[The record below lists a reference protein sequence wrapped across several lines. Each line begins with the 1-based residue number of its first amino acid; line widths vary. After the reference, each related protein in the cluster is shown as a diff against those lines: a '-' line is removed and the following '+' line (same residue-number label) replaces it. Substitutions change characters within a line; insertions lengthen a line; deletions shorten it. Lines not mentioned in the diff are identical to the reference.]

1 MLKRILTLTLI
12 LIGSLS
18 INAQT
23 ISGTVSS
30 YNGVAIA
37 NHSVSIMN
45 TDSLNPYYST
55 TVTNASGAFSF
66 SNLAANTYGYII
78 STLDCQNQTHNVIIA
93 SNSGTANFTIC
104 FSNPTTCAALFA
116 SYPDSSNNNQIF
128 FTDLSAGSPTSWSWD
143 FGDGTTSNLQNP
155 NHTYAATGTYNVTLS
170 ISSASCSDSITQS
183 VIVGSV
189 TPPACQA
196 AFYTV
201 PDSSN
206 QMAVNFIDVSTGSPT
221 SWSWDFGDGT
231 TSNLQNPNHTYAANG
246 IYYVSLSIS
255 STNCS
260 DSTTQIVVI
269 GNTAPSCLAAFSF
282 YPDSSNQNSIHFT
295 DLSTGNALI
304 NWSWDFGDG
313 STSNLQN
320 PSHTYATNGTYTV
333 TLAIISGN
341 CGDTTSLAITIGN
354 TTGNY
359 AVNGSVM
366 AGTYPVNDGV
376 AILFDANSSLVA
388 GISTL
393 DSGQYLFLNVPNGT
407 YTVLALPDSSVAI
420 GQNYAPTYLGD
431 VLFWSNASNVN
442 ISSNHT
448 MNAINLVTIPSIP
461 VGPGFIGG
469 NVGTGTK
476 ARLSNKIV
484 NLLDNSMNLIA
495 TTKTDANGDYK
506 FENLAYATYKI
517 WVEISGKVT
526 TPISVTLNEANS
538 SSTHNDFVETTDAV
552 TPKTA
557 SIENNQLS
565 KDNINLYPNP
575 VHNTLNIN
583 LNVESTSAYNFNIFS
598 ISGQLL
604 SSEKITTA
612 TGNNLIKLNT
622 NNLSSG
628 SYILIISNGKN
639 KSIQKLFTK

>member
-12 LIGSLS
+12 LIGALS

-30 YNGVAIA
+30 YSGVAIA

-45 TDSLNPYYST
+45 TDSLNPYYSST
-55 TVTNASGAFSF
+55 ATDAGGAFSF
-66 SNLAANTYGYII
+66 SNLPVNASGYIV
-78 STLDCQNQTHNVIIA
+78 STLDCQNQTHDVIIA
-93 SNSGTANFTIC
+93 TNSGTANFTIC
-104 FSNPTTCAALFA
+104 STNPTTCAALFA

-143 FGDGTTSNLQNP
+143 FGDGSTSNLQNP
-155 NHTYAATGTYNVTLS
+155 THTYAASGTYNVTLN
-170 ISSASCSDSITQS
+170 ISSTSCSDSITQS
-183 VIVGSV
+183 VVVGNV

-196 AFYTV
+196 AFYTI

-206 QMAVNFIDVSTGSPT
+206 QMAIDFIDASTGNPSN
-221 SWSWDFGDGT
+221 WAWDFGDGT
-231 TSNLQNPNHTYAANG
+231 TSNLQNPTHTYAANG

-255 STNCS
+255 STNCN
-260 DSTTQIVVI
+260 DSITQIVVI
-269 GNTAPSCLAAFSF
+269 GNTAPSCLAAFS
-282 YPDSSNQNSIHFT
+282 YYQDSANQNTLYFT
-295 DLSTGNALI
+295 DLSTGNAII

-341 CGDTTSLAITIGN
+341 CGDTTSQAVTVGNAI
-354 TTGNY
+354 GNY

-366 AGTYPVNDGV
+366 AGTSPVNDGV

-393 DSGQYLFLNVPNGT
+393 DSGQYLFLNIPNGT
-407 YTVLALPDSSVAI
+407 YTVLAIPDSSVAI

-431 VLFWSNASNVN
+431 VLFWPNASNVN

-448 MNAINLVTIPSIP
+448 MNTINLVTVPNVP
-461 VGPGFIGG
+461 AGPGFIGG
-469 NVGTGTK
+469 NVGTGAK
-476 ARLSNKIV
+476 ASSSNRIV
-484 NLLDNSMNLIA
+484 NLLDNSMSLIA

-506 FENLAYATYKI
+506 FENLAYGTYKI

-526 TPISVTLNEANS
+526 TPISVTLNGTNS

-557 SIENNQLS
+557 SIKNNQLS

-575 VHNTLNIN
+575 VHNILNIS
-583 LNVESTSAYNFNIFS
+583 LNVENTTIYNFNIFS

-604 SSEKITTA
+604 SSEKITTT

-628 SYILIISNGKN
+628 SYILIISNDN
-639 KSIQKLFTK
+639 SKSIQKLFTK